1 MLDPRESCR
10 IVDRLYHSC
19 STGCTLRLDD
29 GLPPTVGYA
38 VGREGWELR
47 LGRECV
53 SKALIG
59 PWLDRVQ
66 SAKSLHPDA
75 DWAVGVWDDKGFVYL
90 DVVNVVLDRAEAI
103 ELGKDR
109 SQLAIYDL
117 AEGVE
122 IRLD

>member
-1 MLDPRESCR
+1 MDTKKAAN
-10 IVDRLYHSC
+10 RLYNARRS
-19 STGCTLRLDD
+19 GCTLHLSD

-38 VGREGWELR
+38 VGREGWEVR
-47 LGRECV
+47 LGPESCT
-53 SKALIG
+53 ACLIYL
-59 PWLDRVQ
+59 WVQ
-66 SAKSLHPDA
+66 HVQDVWFRLHPEA
-75 DWAVGVWDDKGFVYL
+75 EWAIGVWYDKGFVYL

-117 AEGVE
+117 EKGEE